1 MTAVG
6 FLMGR
11 GAGLAALEVSADN
24 ALEVASAA
32 MNSECG
38 LGTSFVEGGAL
49 DRLASVKGGAPAG
62 FRSAAAAAAVAVART
77 CAAANNS
84 ECGLGTSFVEGG
96 ALDRLA
102 SVKGGAPTGF
112 RSAVAEVTA
121 LQVTSA
127 PHSAS
132 MLIGSIGAL
141 KLFVS
146 TALPFPLSALVVVLS
161 ATLAFLTM
169 AGSWSSSASLISSS
183 LSDMTGFDFFAVRF
197 FARLRGWLSLSDV
210 FAFLDWWWR
219 GGFVAS
225 AEDGLEEVISMTSCT
240 GGRVKGTLGFF
251 ALIVSV
257 WPLAKARRMTAGEPR
272 PGGASTYNG
281 I

>member
-1 MTAVG
+1 LTRNGSAESQMTAVG

-96 ALDRLA
+96 LWIGWPPSREVRL
-102 SVKGGAPTGF
+102 
-112 RSAVAEVTA
+112 
-121 LQVTSA
+121 
-127 PHSAS
+127 
-132 MLIGSIGAL
+132 
-141 KLFVS
+141 
-146 TALPFPLSALVVVLS
+146 
-161 ATLAFLTM
+161 LAF
-169 AGSWSSSASLISSS
+169 
-183 LSDMTGFDFFAVRF
+183 AV
-197 FARLRGWLSLSDV
+197 L
-210 FAFLDWWWR
+210 
-219 GGFVAS
+219 
-225 AEDGLEEVISMTSCT
+225 
-240 GGRVKGTLGFF
+240 
-251 ALIVSV
+251 
-257 WPLAKARRMTAGEPR
+257 
-272 PGGASTYNG
+272 
-281 I
+281 